1 MKRLFVL
8 FVSLLAVA
16 LSAQTVYLTPTPSPT
31 PKPGAKVESKSP
43 AAKADAKAVA
53 KKPEEKKKEPE
64 PTIPGLTVA
73 RTSAGFLG
81 VELVQGNFKVSFY
94 DANKKPVAADVAM
107 GVARWTVK
115 YNKSGDDR
123 ALLSLSGDGLSLMG
137 DKIVRAPYTFKLYL
151 SLFKDQGNDAQ
162 AVESYI
168 IDFAG

>member
-1 MKRLFVL
+1 MKRLLVL
-8 FVSLLAVA
+8 IVSSLAVA
-16 LSAQTVYLTPTPSPT
+16 LSAQTIYLTPTPSPT
-31 PKPGAKVESKSP
+31 PKPGKKVESKAS
-43 AAKADAKAVA
+43 DAKTVA

-81 VELVQGNFKVSFY
+81 IELVQGNFKVSFY
-94 DANKKPVAADVAM
+94 DAKKKPVAADVAM
-107 GVARWTVK
+107 AVARWTVK

-137 DKIVRAPYTFKLYL
+137 DKIVRAPYNFKIYL

-168 IDFAG
+168 IDYAG